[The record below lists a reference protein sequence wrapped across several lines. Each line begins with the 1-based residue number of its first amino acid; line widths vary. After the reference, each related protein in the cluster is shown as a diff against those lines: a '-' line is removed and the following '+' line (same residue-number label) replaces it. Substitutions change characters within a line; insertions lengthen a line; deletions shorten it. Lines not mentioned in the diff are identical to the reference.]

1 MYAQDSEQ
9 QSAIKDAEEKL
20 QKDREQMDKLKEEL
34 KKAESKKP
42 SQVLETLVVKLKKQA
57 CLSQEML
64 VWGVPWRDWNEIA

>member
-1 MYAQDSEQ
+1 
-9 QSAIKDAEEKL
+9 
-20 QKDREQMDKLKEEL
+20 MDKLKEEL